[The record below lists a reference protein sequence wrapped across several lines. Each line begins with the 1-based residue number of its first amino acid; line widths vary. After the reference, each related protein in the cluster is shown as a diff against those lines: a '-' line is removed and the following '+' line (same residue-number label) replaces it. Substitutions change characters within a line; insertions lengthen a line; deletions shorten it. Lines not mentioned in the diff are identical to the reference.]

1 VDRDDI
7 LAFARRDW
15 SQVAEAK
22 TGFWRE
28 RKRGV
33 SAEEM
38 LAIGDQL
45 RRHVQS
51 VRPEWPSEGE
61 RADDLAVHLRVAEAL
76 RAVVIGPR

>member
-15 SQVAEAK
+15 SQLAEAK

-28 RKRGV
+28 QKRNR
-33 SAEEM
+33 SPAEL

-51 VRPEWPSEGE
+51 VRPEWPSDGE